1 MTVEKK
7 GSLPMLPNN
16 RIKYLT
22 ICWRKNTAHYGM
34 TLVELLVAMA
44 ILSIILTGL
53 VTMFVSAIETTH
65 QGYMVKENYGNAR
78 ASMEMLARDLERA
91 CTLANRGEKIEFY
104 GNPNALTFLTI
115 LEDGKVGR
123 VTYFFAPS
131 PSIPTFETWLPLS
144 SADSDV
150 VKRIGK
156 EYDMKKEANR
166 IPILSTSKDYANA
179 HNLDEEKIILVN
191 IPVGVSENLPG
202 YCNQE
207 NIENTLN
214 TLVGVE
220 NLFPDVVPFGEILN
234 SENEYRVLVQPM
246 ALFRIEESGMT
257 NIADMKM
264 RYSPNNSAEFT
275 EIKLPEPDINDVDD
289 PFNENTSIEAL
300 LHAFLVEGVGT
311 QTEVSMVSPVE
322 NQTPEI
328 NIVKDLRNYVDNPN
342 YQTIKAD
349 FIRDLINIRKAELRL
364 LLMQMYDPVRYCNEW
379 YNLLKIPYN
388 RQAMGN
394 NGNVMGLSP
403 YVWSYDLF
411 ISRRDQVYMFQLFG
425 GEKRAASLST
435 PVLYNFW
442 QAEGLNP
449 IDYIIADGFGAH
461 AYWIDEARGLTTST
475 DLLFP
480 GCLFSYQS
488 EENTTAM
495 YFNDIRTIPVLSHY
509 LTLPGNNPSA
519 TELDCLTAFLDR
531 LWTEMKGTDPSKTS
545 PFATVFFERLP
556 VQISISAWI
565 CSEKPQPNV
574 SDFRR
579 WFSQSIDVPCGLRT
593 PQPRSMPTGM

>member
-1 MTVEKK
+1 MMVERK
-7 GSLPMLPNN
+7 GSLPMSLNN

-22 ICWRKNTAHYGM
+22 IVWRKNNAHYGM

-44 ILSIILTGL
+44 ILSVLLTGL

-104 GNPNALTFLTI
+104 GNPNALTFLTM
-115 LEDGKVGR
+115 LENGKVGR

-131 PSIPTFETWLPLS
+131 PSIPPFETLIPIS
-144 SADSDV
+144 STDTDV
-150 VKRIGK
+150 IKRIGK
-156 EYDMKKEANR
+156 EYEMKKEANR
-166 IPILSTSKDYANA
+166 IPILYTSKKDINS
-179 HNLDEEKIILVN
+179 NEQKIILTK
-191 IPVGVSENLPG
+191 IPVGVGESLPG
-202 YCNQE
+202 YCNTE

-214 TLVGVE
+214 TLVGAE
-220 NLFPDVVPFGEILN
+220 DLFPEVVPFSQLISYEH
-234 SENEYRVLVQPM
+234 EYRVLVQPM
-246 ALFRIEESGMT
+246 ALFRIEEPGMT
-257 NIADMKM
+257 NVTDMKM
-264 RYSPNNSAEFT
+264 RYSPNNST
-275 EIKLPEPDINDVDD
+275 ETNEVVLPEPDVNDVDD
-289 PFNENTSIEAL
+289 PFNEGTSIEAL

-311 QTEVSMVSPVE
+311 QTEISMISPVE
-322 NQTPEI
+322 NQTPDI
-328 NIVKDLRNYVDNPN
+328 NIVKDLRKYVNNPN
-342 YQTIKAD
+342 YLTIKTD
-349 FIRDLINIRKAELRL
+349 FIRDLINIRRAELRL
-364 LLMQMYDPVRYCNEW
+364 LLMQMYDPERYCYEW
-379 YNLLKIPYN
+379 FNLLKNPYN
-388 RQAMGN
+388 RHAIGADES
-394 NGNVMGLSP
+394 VLGLSP

-425 GEKRAASLST
+425 GERRAAGLNT

-449 IDYIIADGFGAH
+449 IDYILADGFGAH
-461 AYWIDEARGLTTST
+461 AYWIDEARGLITST

-495 YFNDIRTIPVLSHY
+495 YFNDIRTIPLLSHY
-509 LTLPGNNPSA
+509 LTLPESNPSA
-519 TELDCLTAFLDR
+519 TELDCLTSFLDR

-556 VQISISAWI
+556 VRITISAWI
-565 CSEKPQPNV
+565 CSEKPQPNI

-593 PQPRSMPTGM
+593 PQPRNLPSGM